1 MWAFNPRMCAALIAP
16 VLAVSG
22 VFVTAS
28 AAQAASPAIVISEV
42 FGGGGNSTAVWKN
55 DFVELYNHSDAAV
68 DVAGWV
74 VQYDSAAGTAAAS
87 TRP

>member
-1 MWAFNPRMCAALIAP
+1 MSAFNPRMCAALLAP

-22 VFVTAS
+22 VFVTAP
-28 AAQAASPAIVISEV
+28 AAQAASPAIVISQV